1 MEVINP
7 THKRTDNQLL
17 LITHLSQL
25 LTYVT
30 GFGGL
35 VVPLIL
41 WLTQRDKVEG
51 MNEHGKSIVN
61 FQLSL
66 LLYTVIAIPGILLF
80 GAGILLLIFV
90 GIVGFVL
97 PIVNAVRASNG
108 EDPVTLER
116 YGLSAKETQKGT
128 RRSLFW
134 F

>member
-108 EDPVTLER
+108 EDPS
-116 YGLSAKETQKGT
+116 YFGT
-128 RRSLFW
+128 IRFIS
-134 F
+134 